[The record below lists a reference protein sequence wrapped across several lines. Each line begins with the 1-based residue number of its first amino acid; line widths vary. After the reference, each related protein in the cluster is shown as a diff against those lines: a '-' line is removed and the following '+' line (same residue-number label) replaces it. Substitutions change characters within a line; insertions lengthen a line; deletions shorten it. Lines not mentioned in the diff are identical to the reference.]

1 VKAFPD
7 GLGGGWSG
15 SERRPTLRRTIA
27 LVRPAAGRLTLSVFL
42 GAGAAVSAVAL
53 IATSA
58 WLICRAAEHPSVVD
72 LGIAIIGVRFFA
84 IARGLFRYSERLV
97 GHDAILRV
105 MADLRVRVY
114 QRLEQLAPAGLPIFR
129 RGDLLA
135 RLVEDVDSVQDLML
149 RVLSPYSVAIVT
161 AVPTAV
167 VSWVLL
173 PPAGMLLT
181 AALIGGIVVVPLLS
195 RTMAR
200 RREARLADARAEL
213 STSVVELLEGAA
225 ELVAFGAMEPQMS
238 RVSAADEEMTRISTA
253 TAHTAGVGSALVT
266 LLCGLTVWATL
277 LVGVP
282 AVHNGRLQGPLL
294 AVIALVP
301 LALFEVVTGLPSAAQ
316 CMARVRRSTARVFD
330 VLDTAPPVTDP
341 ARLRELGP
349 APHTLRVRGLRVRY
363 PDRREWAL
371 DGIDLDLA
379 PGQRVGLVGASG
391 AGKSTLAGV
400 LLRFL
405 PYEDG
410 SVTLDGVELAAL
422 RGDDVRRVVGL
433 AAQDSHVF
441 NTTIREN
448 LLLARRDATD
458 DAING
463 ALDRARLLDWVKQ
476 LPDGIDT
483 QVGEAGA
490 RMSGGQRQRL
500 TVARVLLAQFPMV
513 ILDEPGEHLDVATA
527 DALTADLLEMTQ
539 GQATLMISHR
549 MIGLEDLD
557 EVIVLDAGRVIERGT
572 HAQLMDMDGTYARQW
587 RREWRVEAEL
597 EVTL

>member
-1 VKAFPD
+1 LTASPFA
-7 GLGGGWSG
+7 LGGGRDG
-15 SERRPTLRRTIA
+15 SDRRPTLRRTVG
-27 LVRPAAGRLTLSVFL
+27 LVRPAAGSLTVSIFL
-42 GAGAAVSAVAL
+42 GAGAAVSGVAL

-114 QRLEQLAPAGLPIFR
+114 ERLEQLAPGGLPVFR
-129 RGDLLA
+129 RGDLLT

-149 RVLSPYSVAIVT
+149 GVLSPFCVAIAT

-167 VSWVLL
+167 VSWILL

-195 RTMAR
+195 RALAR

-225 ELVAFGAMEPQMS
+225 ELLAFGAMEPQMS
-238 RVSAADEEMTRISTA
+238 RVSAADDEMTRISTA

-282 AVHNGRLQGPLL
+282 AVHSGRLRGPLL

-316 CMARVRRSTARVFD
+316 CLARVRRSTARVFD
-330 VLDTAPPVTDP
+330 VIDTAPPVTDP
-341 ARLRELGP
+341 VRHRELGS

-391 AGKSTLAGV
+391 AGKSTLAAV

-405 PYEDG
+405 PYEGG

-422 RGDDVRRVVGL
+422 RGDEVRRVVGL

-458 DAING
+458 DAISG
-463 ALDRARLLDWVKQ
+463 ALEGARLLDWVEQ
-476 LPDGIDT
+476 LPAGIDT

-500 TVARVLLAQFPMV
+500 TVARVLLAQFPIV
-513 ILDEPGEHLDVATA
+513 ILDEPGEHLDIATA
-527 DALTADLLEMTQ
+527 DALTADLLEITQ

-549 MIGLEDLD
+549 MIGMEDLD

-572 HAQLMDMDGTYARQW
+572 HAQLMDMDGTYAQQW
-587 RREWRVEAEL
+587 RKEWKVEAEL
-597 EVTL
+597 EVMP